1 MKPFLLLMPMSVL
14 LMVASLNALEPALD
28 KTPRM
33 GELAQDF
40 ELRTP
45 DGTPVKLSILTE
57 KGPVALI
64 VLRGYPGEQSAVC
77 GRQVADLIN
86 KASGFIDAGATVI
99 VVYPGA
105 ADKLEVH
112 AKEFMADKMLPTNFR
127 FVIDPDYVFTNK
139 YGLRWDAKNETSYPA
154 TFVMNA
160 KGLVTYALVSRTH
173 GGRAKTE
180 EVLKALSIK

>member
-1 MKPFLLLMPMSVL
+1 MKPFLLLMPVAAL
-14 LMVASLNALEPALD
+14 IVASLNAYQPVLD
-28 KTPRM
+28 KTPRT

-40 ELRTP
+40 ELRTL
-45 DGTPVKLSILTE
+45 DGSSVKLSILTE

-77 GRQVADLIN
+77 SRQVADLIN
-86 KASGFIDAGATVI
+86 KASGFMDAGATVI
-99 VVYPGA
+99 LVYPGA

-112 AKEFMADKMLPTNFR
+112 AKEFMADKMVPTNFR

-139 YGLRWDAKNETSYPA
+139 YGLRWDAKNETAYPA

-173 GGRAKTE
+173 GGRARTE
-180 EVLKALSIK
+180 DVLKALSIK